1 MGFSIP
7 SHPLTN
13 FELRKYYQNE
23 PRFKGVYSRNNLPKK
38 IKDGAYVISLDEYE
52 DTGTHQVA
60 LFCKRNEIVYFNSFG
75 VEHVSKEIKK
85 IIGHKNIILNTF
97 QVQANNSITCGYFC
111 IGLIDCMLV
120 GKRLTD
126 FTSLFSPF
134 NFKNND
140 DIIFR

>member
-1 MGFSIP
+1 M
-7 SHPLTN
+7 
-13 FELRKYYQNE
+13 
-23 PRFKGVYSRNNLPKK
+23 
-38 IKDGAYVISLDEYE
+38 
-52 DTGTHQVA
+52 
-60 LFCKRNEIVYFNSFG
+60 FCKRNEIVYFNSFG

-97 QVQANNSITCGYFC
+97 QVRANNSITCGYFC